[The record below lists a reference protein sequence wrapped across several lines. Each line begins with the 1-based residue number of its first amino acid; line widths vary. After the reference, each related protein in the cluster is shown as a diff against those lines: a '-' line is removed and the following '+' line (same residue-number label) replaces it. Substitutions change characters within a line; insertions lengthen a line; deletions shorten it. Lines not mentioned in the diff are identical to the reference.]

1 MNTPTTPVHFRE
13 ITRENPYKICFVCLG
28 NICRSPTAEGVLQH
42 LVKQHGLESY
52 FEIDSAGMS
61 AYHIGEAAN
70 SKSRDIAQ
78 KHGVELLSRARQFD
92 AFDLSYFDL
101 ILAMD
106 EDNYHDILSLDRSRA
121 YRGKV
126 AMLRAFDP
134 EPGDGNVPDPYYS
147 RMDGFEHVFKV
158 INRSCDSLI
167 EKLKPFIVP

>member
-1 MNTPTTPVHFRE
+1 MNIPTTPVHFRE
-13 ITRENPYKICFVCLG
+13 ITRDNPYKICFVCLG

-42 LVKQHGLESY
+42 IVRQQRLESY

-70 SKSRDIAQ
+70 SKSRDTAR

-106 EDNYHDILSLDRSRA
+106 EDNYYDILSLDQSKS
-121 YRGKV
+121 YRDKV
-126 AMLRAFDP
+126 VMLRSFDP
-134 EPGDGNVPDPYYS
+134 EPGDGNVPDPYYGGI
-147 RMDGFEHVFKV
+147 DGFERVFNV
-158 INRSCDSLI
+158 INRSCETLI
-167 EKLKPFIVP
+167 GKVKPFIVE

>member
-1 MNTPTTPVHFRE
+1 MNMPNTPVHFRE
-13 ITRENPYKICFVCLG
+13 ITLENPFKICFVCLG

-42 LVKQHGLESY
+42 IIRQGGLEPY

-70 SKSRDIAQ
+70 SKSRDIAR

-106 EDNYHDILSLDRSRA
+106 EDNYYGILSLDQSKM
-121 YRGKV
+121 YREKV
-126 AMLRAFDP
+126 AMLRVFDP
-134 EPGDGNVPDPYYS
+134 EPGDGNVPDPYYGGV
-147 RMDGFEHVFKV
+147 DGFEQVFKV

-167 EKLKPFIVP
+167 EKLKPFIIP